1 MIAAVVNDEIVPFDY
16 KLQSNDRVRIISDKS
31 VYIDRK
37 PWLDVAVT
45 THARKKINEYLKE
58 NEKE

>member
-16 KLQSNDRVRIISDKS
+16 KLQNNDRVRIITDGS
-31 VYIDRK
+31 VYIDRR
-37 PWLDVAVT
+37 PWLDYVVT
-45 THARKKINEYLKE
+45 THARKKINDYLRD